1 MGWKEASAC
10 LAMARA
16 RAKVGRE
23 GEGGEWGNRELVE
36 SCEGRVRETE
46 DPPHPPAYPSHLF
59 ISVNEALR
67 GRVPR
72 GQQDDHKT
80 TQTPPHRTGSCL
92 QDARLHPA

>member
-10 LAMARA
+10 LAMARV

-36 SCEGRVRETE
+36 SCEGRMRETE

-59 ISVNEALR
+59 ISVHER
-67 GRVPR
+67 GASRTCTQ
-72 GQQDDHKT
+72 GT
-80 TQTPPHRTGSCL
+80 TG
-92 QDARLHPA
+92 